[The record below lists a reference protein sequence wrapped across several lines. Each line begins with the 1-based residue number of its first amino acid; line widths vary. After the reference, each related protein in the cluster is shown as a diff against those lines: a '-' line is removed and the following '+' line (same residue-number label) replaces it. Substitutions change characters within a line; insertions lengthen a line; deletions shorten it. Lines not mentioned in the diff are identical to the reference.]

1 MSSPQ
6 NKNSDALPVMLVG
19 GFGHAVCVFDEWQR
33 DNAPVCLV
41 GAVQTLPE
49 ETLDGFLSHPW
60 AKKFTPSLY
69 QDLQQALSVEKPDIV
84 VVSTRPDQNPDVIER
99 CLRAGCHVIAEK
111 PLAVDEQGLIRLHQ
125 AVLET
130 GKFILPMLGIEASA
144 FVEARALVNQGVIG
158 EPVLINTRKSYQWGK
173 RADWF
178 ARREAY
184 GGIWA
189 WVGIHAFNNAA
200 FITGRRT
207 IGVLAAQERNRFHPD
222 YPDCSDCLSGLFL
235 LEGDIQMT
243 ASIDLLRPDG
253 QKEWGDDWCRIVGS
267 EGSIEANASMGT
279 LRLIRKGYP
288 ETVRAAKAVSS
299 SFYTAFLS
307 AVKTSADFSELTSFG
322 LHLTEV
328 SLKAAQISQEGGV
341 GLKVMPDRWNI
352 GGIIA

>member
-207 IGVLAAQERNRFHPD
+207 IDVLAAQERNRFHPD

-267 EGSIEANASMGT
+267 EGSIEANPALGT
-279 LRLIRKGYP
+279 IRLIHKGRDEEVRKV
-288 ETVRAAKAVSS
+288 TAVAPP
-299 SFYTAFLS
+299 FYTAFLD
-307 AVKTSADFSELTSFG
+307 AVKMNADFSALTTLGFQLTDSALTAGRASVEG
-322 LHLTEV
+322 LCNLEV
-328 SLKAAQISQEGGV
+328 N
-341 GLKVMPDRWNI
+341 PDRWQI
-352 GGIIA
+352 VR